1 MTGISVFVGLDL
13 GGTALKAALVDPN
26 NGISVEG
33 THVSNTPR
41 TGSPDELAE
50 SLIEAALLVAD
61 GRQVQAVGVGV
72 PGQFDTRSGTLRAL
86 PNVPGQWG
94 GFPIRKRLAEGLGGL
109 PVTLVNDSQAFT
121 LAEALLGA
129 ATERRTVLGMTL
141 GTGIGGGLCIGGKI
155 HRGANGAAGEI
166 GHQVI
171 VTDGPA
177 CGCGRRGCLEALAKS
192 AVFASLSGAATAE
205 EAFEAIRA
213 GDPRAVAALE
223 VVTGYLGIGLAN
235 AISVFD
241 PDVIVVGGGLA
252 QAGDLLLDPLRV
264 AVKRAVSVV
273 PPASVDIV
281 AGRIGTIAGA
291 VGAALSCIG

>member
-94 GFPIRKRLAEGLGGL
+94 GFPIRKRLAVYREQTAPLVAYYRGRGLLREVDGRGDIDD
-109 PVTLVNDSQAFT
+109 VFARVCR
-121 LAEALLGA
+121 LLGA
-129 ATERRTVLGMTL
+129 
-141 GTGIGGGLCIGGKI
+141 
-155 HRGANGAAGEI
+155 
-166 GHQVI
+166 
-171 VTDGPA
+171 
-177 CGCGRRGCLEALAKS
+177 
-192 AVFASLSGAATAE
+192 E
-205 EAFEAIRA
+205 E
-213 GDPRAVAALE
+213 
-223 VVTGYLGIGLAN
+223 
-235 AISVFD
+235 
-241 PDVIVVGGGLA
+241 
-252 QAGDLLLDPLRV
+252 
-264 AVKRAVSVV
+264 
-273 PPASVDIV
+273 
-281 AGRIGTIAGA
+281 
-291 VGAALSCIG
+291 